1 MIPAISLI
9 ESRSPHAPA
18 DVVASFPAAGEAGVQ
33 AAVLLAQAVQHDWAA
48 RNASARATALAR
60 AADAVEGAADE
71 LAALVVRE
79 VGKPV
84 TEARAEVARSV
95 SILRYYAQQVFDPV
109 GAVHEPSGAG
119 LLFTRRRPLGVA
131 GLITPW
137 NFPLAIP
144 LWKAAPAL
152 AFGNT
157 VVLKPAPQAL
167 ACALRLAEL
176 LDLNEFQVVPGGA
189 EEGAAL
195 AETADVVSFTGSAAA
210 GALVRAAA
218 VRRGVP
224 VQTEMGGHNAA
235 IVLPDADLESAAAQI
250 AAAAM
255 GFAGQKCTATR
266 RIIAVGNGDE
276 VRQAVLAAVARLGFG
291 DPSDPGTVVGP
302 LIDEAARDRVT
313 DAAASAAAAGG
324 RILAGGRIAG
334 GTGEG
339 GAGSRAGSRQAF
351 GGLGGWYVEPTV
363 VDGLF
368 ADHPLA
374 REEVFG
380 PICVVQDAA
389 SADEAVALANG
400 VRYGLAS
407 AVYTRDLDRALDLSA
422 RLDTGLVRVNAPTSG
437 VDFYLPFGGEKDS
450 GYGGREQGKAAQDFY
465 TSSHTVTVSPSR

>member
-1 MIPAISLI
+1 MNPI
-9 ESRSPHAPA
+9 ESRSPHDPA
-18 DVVASFPAAGEAGVQ
+18 DLVASSPAAGRSGVD
-33 AAVLLAQAVQHDWAA
+33 AAVASARTAQRDWAA
-48 RNASARATALAR
+48 RNAAVRAAALAR
-60 AADAVEGAADE
+60 AADAVEGAAGE

-84 TEARAEVARSV
+84 AEARGEVARSV

-152 AFGNT
+152 AFGNA

-176 LDLNEFQVVPGGA
+176 LDLDAFRVVAGDA

-195 AETADVVSFTGSAAA
+195 VEAADVVSFTGSAAV
-210 GALVRAAA
+210 GGLVRAAA

-224 VQTEMGGHNAA
+224 VQAEMGGQNPA
-235 IVLPDADLESAAAQI
+235 IVLPDADLEVAAAQI

-255 GFAGQKCTATR
+255 GFAGQKCTATK
-266 RIIAVGNGDE
+266 RIIAVGNGDD

-291 DPSDPGTVVGP
+291 DPSDPAVAVGP
-302 LIDEAARDRVT
+302 LIDKAARDRVV
-313 DAAASAAAAGG
+313 AAASGAVASGG
-324 RILAGGRIAG
+324 RILTGGRSAD
-334 GTGEG
+334 
-339 GAGSRAGSRQAF
+339 
-351 GGLGGWYVEPTV
+351 GLGGWYAEPTL
-363 VDGLF
+363 VDRLP

-374 REEVFG
+374 CEEVFG

-407 AVYTRDLDRALDLSA
+407 AVYTRDLDRALDISA
-422 RLDTGLVRVNAPTSG
+422 RLDTGLVKVNAPTSG

-450 GYGGREQGKAAQDFY
+450 SYGGREQGKAAQDFY
-465 TSSHTVTVSPSR
+465 TSTHTVTISPSR

>member
-1 MIPAISLI
+1 MTSALI
-9 ESRSPHAPA
+9 ESRSPHDPA
-18 DVVASFPAAGEAGVQ
+18 DLVVSLPAVGEAGVRE
-33 AAVLLAQAVQHDWAA
+33 AV
-48 RNASARATALAR
+48 RSARAAQSGWAAKNAAVRAAVLAR
-60 AADAVEGAADE
+60 AATALEGAADE

-79 VGKPV
+79 VGKPI
-84 TEARAEVARSV
+84 TEARGEVARSV

-152 AFGNT
+152 AFGNA

-176 LDLNEFQVVPGGA
+176 LDLEEFQVVAGDA

-195 AETADVVSFTGSAAA
+195 VEAADVVSFTGSASV
-210 GALVRAAA
+210 GALVRTAA

-224 VQTEMGGHNAA
+224 VQAEMGGQNAA
-235 IVLPDADLESAAAQI
+235 VVLPDADLEAAAAQI

-255 GFAGQKCTATR
+255 GFAGQKCTATKR
-266 RIIAVGNGDE
+266 VIAVGNGEE
-276 VRQAVLAAVARLGFG
+276 VRQAVLAAVAALRVG
-291 DPSDPGTVVGP
+291 DPSDPAVAVGP
-302 LIDEAARDRVT
+302 LIEKAARDRVV
-313 DAAASAAAAGG
+313 DAAAGAVSAGG
-324 RILAGGRIAG
+324 RILTGGR
-334 GTGEG
+334 
-339 GAGSRAGSRQAF
+339 GADGF
-351 GGLGGWYVEPTV
+351 DGWYAEPTIA
-363 VDGLF
+363 DGLP

-374 REEVFG
+374 CEEVFG

-389 SADEAVALANG
+389 SAQEAVALANG

-407 AVYTRDLDRALDLSA
+407 AVYTRDLDRALDFAA
-422 RLDTGLVRVNAPTSG
+422 RLDTGLVKVNAPTSG

-450 GYGGREQGKAAQDFY
+450 SYGGREQGKAAQDFY
-465 TSSHTVTVSPSR
+465 TSVHTVTVSPSR

>member
-1 MIPAISLI
+1 MNPI
-9 ESRSPHAPA
+9 ESRSPHDPA
-18 DVVASFPAAGEAGVQ
+18 DLVASSPAAGRSGVDEAVASAR
-33 AAVLLAQAVQHDWAA
+33 AAQRDWAA
-48 RNASARATALAR
+48 RNAAVRAAALAR
-60 AADAVEGAADE
+60 AADVVEGAAGE

-79 VGKPV
+79 VGKPIA
-84 TEARAEVARSV
+84 EARGEVARSV

-152 AFGNT
+152 AFGNA

-176 LDLNEFQVVPGGA
+176 LDLDAFRVVPGDA

-195 AETADVVSFTGSAAA
+195 VEAADVVSFTGSAAV

-224 VQTEMGGHNAA
+224 VQAEMGGQNPA
-235 IVLPDADLESAAAQI
+235 IVLPDADLEVAAAQI

-255 GFAGQKCTATR
+255 GFAGQKCTATK
-266 RIIAVGNGDE
+266 RIIAVGNGDD

-291 DPSDPGTVVGP
+291 DPSDPATAVGP
-302 LIDEAARDRVT
+302 LIDKAARDRVV
-313 DAAASAAAAGG
+313 AAASGAVASGG
-324 RILAGGRIAG
+324 RILTGGRSAD
-334 GTGEG
+334 
-339 GAGSRAGSRQAF
+339 
-351 GGLGGWYVEPTV
+351 GLGGWYAEPTL
-363 VDGLF
+363 VDGLP

-374 REEVFG
+374 CEEVFG

-407 AVYTRDLDRALDLSA
+407 AVYTRDLDRALDISA
-422 RLDTGLVRVNAPTSG
+422 RLDTGLVKVNAPTSG

-450 GYGGREQGKAAQDFY
+450 SYGGREQGKAAQDFY
-465 TSSHTVTVSPSR
+465 TSTHTVTISPSR